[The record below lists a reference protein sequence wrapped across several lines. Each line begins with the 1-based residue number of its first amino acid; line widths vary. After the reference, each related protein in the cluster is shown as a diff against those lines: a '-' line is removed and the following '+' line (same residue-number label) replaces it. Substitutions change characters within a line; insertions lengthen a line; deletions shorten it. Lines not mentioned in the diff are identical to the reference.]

1 MSDAAVREAPECESP
16 GRVHLVDAQRVLA
29 LFAQGL
35 SGRYLHLRPIATLKG
50 QFRPDG
56 VTTDGL
62 SIYLPESVAEFTVP
76 RHNLGLYRIAVLHQL
91 GYYETGTFA
100 FSFDEAR
107 TRLPK
112 LPPERAPQK
121 DVAWAPDV
129 ARASAQ
135 PPDLDRFFALWE
147 APAVMRRLFMTLED
161 LRIDRSMLRRYP
173 GARADLERVMAHALA
188 RRPEPPSGNL
198 PARLFEGLVRY
209 TLGGEPAELVAA
221 DASGRLAAM
230 LRAAQTVH
238 AVDADV
244 YDSAAAAIACYRS
257 MASDRDDLDVHAAP
271 DAPPAE
277 RRSGGS
283 EAGPEGQGEPKPLDD
298 SAVAM
303 MPVDFR
309 GEVQPGLV
317 QRQLRAQ
324 GMIGASESTT
334 GQAPEQGDE
343 RDEPSET
350 ERRTAEIDR
359 LALRRAFG
367 ETAAGDRSYLVD
379 EWDCL
384 KRIYLKGWC
393 RVHEHRLRGD
403 DTEFIVGVRER
414 YAAQAQQVKRQFRMI
429 RSESLQRV
437 RRVSDGEE
445 LELDGVIEAVIDRR
459 AGHATDE
466 HVYMRRDRGLRDVA
480 AAFLVDLSAS
490 TDYPVP
496 DPDPQVDRDAART
509 STAPVTP
516 PAAPDDGDFLWGM
529 WPAGG
534 NPEAE
539 APRRR
544 VIDVE
549 REALALMC
557 EALESLGDRY
567 AVYGFSGYGRENV
580 EIHVAKEFRD
590 RLTARTWAALAA
602 MKPRRSTRMGPAIRH
617 ASARLAQ
624 QDARV
629 KVMIVVSDGFP
640 EDVDYGPDRNDHEY
654 GIQDTARAL
663 QEAAAAGIATFC
675 VTVDRSGH
683 DYLRRMCADQQYMV
697 IDEVDELPRALSK
710 VYRALTA

>member
-1 MSDAAVREAPECESP
+1 MSGAMAHDAP
-16 GRVHLVDAQRVLA
+16 GRVHLVDAQRVLG

-35 SGRYLHLRPIATLKG
+35 SGRYLHLRPIDALKG
-50 QFRPDG
+50 QFRPEG
-56 VTTDGL
+56 VTTDGA
-62 SIYLPESVAEFTVP
+62 SIYLPESVAEFASP

-91 GYYETGTFA
+91 GYYETGTFD
-100 FSFDEAR
+100 FSFDAACA
-107 TRLPK
+107 RLPS
-112 LPPERAPQK
+112 LPPERP
-121 DVAWAPDV
+121 VTREVGWAPEG
-129 ARASAQ
+129 ARASVPA
-135 PPDLDRFFALWE
+135 PDLDRFFAVWD
-147 APAVMRRLFMTLED
+147 APVLMRRLFMTLED
-161 LRIDRSMLRRYP
+161 LRIDRTMLRRYP
-173 GARADLERVMAHALA
+173 GARADLERVMAHALD
-188 RRPEPPSGNL
+188 RRPEPPAGSL
-198 PARLFEGLVRY
+198 PAALFEGLVRY
-209 TLGGEPAELVAA
+209 TLGA
-221 DASGRLAAM
+221 DAAALCASDVSGRLRPMLDAA
-230 LRAAQTVH
+230 RAL
-238 AVDADV
+238 DRDGADV
-244 YDSAAAAIACYRS
+244 YDSAAAAVHCYRL
-257 MASDRDDLDVHAAP
+257 MAGATADEVADALAAP
-271 DAPPAE
+271 EAAGAE
-277 RRSGGS
+277 RRPGGT
-283 EAGPEGQGEPKPLDD
+283 EAGPDGQGEPRPFDGD
-298 SAVAM
+298 AVATV
-303 MPVDFR
+303 PVDFR

-317 QRQLRAQ
+317 QRRLRAA
-324 GMIGASESTT
+324 GTVGASDGAT
-334 GQAPEQGDE
+334 GRTPDADAADAD
-343 RDEPSET
+343 RDEA
-350 ERRTAEIDR
+350 ERRTAEVDR

-379 EWDCL
+379 EWDFQQ
-384 KRIYLKGWC
+384 RVYLKGWC

-403 DTEFIVGVRER
+403 DTDFIAGVRER
-414 YAAQAQQVKRQFRMI
+414 YALQAQQVKRQFRMI
-429 RSESLQRV
+429 RPESLQRV

-466 HVYMRRDRGLRDVA
+466 HVYTRRDRGLRDVA

-496 DPDPQVDRDAART
+496 EPDQAPSPAA
-509 STAPVTP
+509 PP
-516 PAAPDDGDFLWGM
+516 PAPATAPDDGDFLWGM
-529 WPAGG
+529 WPAAG
-534 NPEAE
+534 NPQSE

-590 RLTARTWAALAA
+590 RLTSRTWAALAA

-617 ASARLAQ
+617 ALARLAG

-629 KVMIVVSDGFP
+629 KVLIVVSDGFP
-640 EDVDYGPDRNDHEY
+640 EDTDYGPDRNDHEY

-663 QEAAAAGIATFC
+663 QEAAAAGVSTFC

-683 DYLRRMCADQQYMV
+683 DYLRRMCPDQRYMV